1 MSPQCG
7 QRAVLPGRVTRSK
20 ILMKLEA
27 DLGISVKG
35 QPSDLGYLEL
45 YPMVYQAY

>member
-1 MSPQCG
+1 MDRGLFAQAESLGAKP
-7 QRAVLPGRVTRSK
+7 
-20 ILMKLEA
+20 LMKLEA

-45 YPMVYQAY
+45 YPVVYQDY